1 MIRLGALS
9 FLLVSISCTSN
20 PFWEDAKKNE
30 LTLSGIVHAE
40 NNETG
45 IPVSIWVE
53 TLDLYTTTE
62 PDGVFS
68 IPIPNTQSNSGTIS
82 GPVKLYFF
90 IHNYSMDSATVYF
103 TNGVFS
109 RDQTDFST
117 DGQLLNTIELKKI
130 FSGTVEL
137 HFGGTSLS
145 FRDTVRLSFHL
156 NIHSSVS
163 IDAYKFTW
171 AHNDFHSGIIFRA
184 LDDDTVATYRYS
196 ITNESGMTIEDEI
209 HTLNYPHDTALTW
222 TYYILSDSL
231 DLPVNAY
238 EVLPYFLIG
247 HEYFPDGLASAFG
260 GDPTFTISEHYLKL
274 PSDIV
279 SDTLTID

>member
-9 FLLVSISCTSN
+9 FFLVSISCTSN

-82 GPVKLYFF
+82 GPIKLYFF

-145 FRDTVRLSFHL
+145 FRD
-156 NIHSSVS
+156 
-163 IDAYKFTW
+163 
-171 AHNDFHSGIIFRA
+171 
-184 LDDDTVATYRYS
+184 
-196 ITNESGMTIEDEI
+196 
-209 HTLNYPHDTALTW
+209 
-222 TYYILSDSL
+222 
-231 DLPVNAY
+231 
-238 EVLPYFLIG
+238 
-247 HEYFPDGLASAFG
+247 
-260 GDPTFTISEHYLKL
+260 
-274 PSDIV
+274 
-279 SDTLTID
+279 

>member
-1 MIRLGALS
+1 MMRLGALS
-9 FLLVSISCTSN
+9 FFLVSISCTSN

-163 IDAYKFTW
+163 INAYKFTW
-171 AHNDFHSGIIFRA
+171 THNDFHSGIIFRA

>member
-171 AHNDFHSGIIFRA
+171 AHHDFHSGVIFRA
-184 LDDDTVATYRYS
+184 LDDDTVYTYRYS
-196 ITNESGMTIEDEI
+196 VTNESGITIEDEI

>member
-9 FLLVSISCTSN
+9 FFLVSISCTSN
-20 PFWEDAKKNE
+20 PFWEDPKKNE
-30 LTLSGIVHAE
+30 LNLSGIVHAE

-53 TLDLYTTTE
+53 TLDLYTTAE

-82 GPVKLYFF
+82 GPIKLYFF

-117 DGQLLNTIELKKI
+117 NGQLLNTIELKKI
-130 FSGTVEL
+130 FSGAVEL
-137 HFGGTSLS
+137 HFGGNSLS
-145 FRDTVRLSFHL
+145 VRDTVRLSFHL

-184 LDDDTVATYRYS
+184 LNDDTVYTYRYS
-196 ITNESGMTIEDEI
+196 VTNESGIIIEDEI

>member
-1 MIRLGALS
+1 MMRLGALS
-9 FLLVSISCTSN
+9 FFLVSISCTSN

-30 LTLSGIVHAE
+30 LILSGIVHAE

-90 IHNYSMDSATVYF
+90 IHNYSMDSAKVYF

-163 IDAYKFTW
+163 IDAYKFIW
-171 AHNDFHSGIIFRA
+171 AHNDFHSGVIFRA
-184 LDDDTVATYRYS
+184 LDDDTVYTYRYS
-196 ITNESGMTIEDEI
+196 VTNESGITIEDEI

>member
-1 MIRLGALS
+1 MMRLGALS

-20 PFWEDAKKNE
+20 PFWEDPKKNE
-30 LTLSGIVHAE
+30 LNLSGIVHAE

-82 GPVKLYFF
+82 GPIKLYFF

-130 FSGTVEL
+130 FSGAVEL

-145 FRDTVRLSFHL
+145 LSDTVRLSFHL

-171 AHNDFHSGIIFRA
+171 AHNDFHSGVIFRA

-196 ITNESGMTIEDEI
+196 VTNESGITIEDEI

>member
-1 MIRLGALS
+1 MMRLGSIL
-9 FLLVSISCTSN
+9 FLFVSISCTSN

-30 LTLSGIVHAE
+30 LNLSGIVHAE
-40 NNETG
+40 NNDTG

-53 TLDLYTTTE
+53 TLDLYSTTE

-68 IPIPNTQSNSGTIS
+68 IPISNSESNSGIIS

-117 DGQLLNTIELKKI
+117 EGELLNTIELKKI
-130 FSGTVEL
+130 FSGVVEL
-137 HFGGTSLS
+137 HFGGTSLDI
-145 FRDTVRLSFHL
+145 RDTVRMSFHL

-184 LDDDTVATYRYS
+184 LDDETVATYRYS
-196 ITNESGMTIEDEI
+196 LTNESGITIKDGI
-209 HTLNYPHDTALTW
+209 QTLNYPDDIALTW
-222 TYYILSDSL
+222 TYYLLSDSL
-231 DLPVNAY
+231 NLPSNAY
-238 EVLPYFLIG
+238 EVLPYFLIR
-247 HEYFPDGLASAFG
+247 HEYFPNGLASVFG
-260 GDPTFTISEHYLKL
+260 GDPAFTISEQYLEL

-279 SDTLTID
+279 ADTLIID